1 MKRILILSPCLL
13 VILLASCSG
22 ESQNETTDELQVA
35 DTASLDSMVIDSII
49 IEIDANRNVIDVESL
64 FSKTDQTFELPLIID
79 STFISKYASEEK
91 SNLSFQEA
99 RHLNFS
105 FADGNVT
112 TIGRWQ
118 VETFIRMDSSSNRS
132 DDHWF
137 PDYSNGNVIGKIETS
152 DQTSIL
158 LWCVDYASEG
168 QCPWSAGTYVY
179 GTIFTNGVATMTT
192 VLGEES
198 AGGDPPVWGESFLE
212 SEIKDS
218 TISLHRTDVFGEE
231 DYETGEEIL
240 EETEMNEL
248 LKWTP
253 YGIKVLEKE
262 EL

>member
-1 MKRILILSPCLL
+1 MKRILILSPCFL
-13 VILLASCSG
+13 VIFLISCSG
-22 ESQNETTDELQVA
+22 ETQNEVTDQAEVVDTLLQ
-35 DTASLDSMVIDSII
+35 DSIILDSII
-49 IEIDANRNVIDVESL
+49 IEIDANRNVIDVENL

-91 SNLSFQEA
+91 SNLSFEEA

-112 TIGRWQ
+112 SIGRWK

-132 DDHWF
+132 DDNWY

-168 QCPWSAGTYVY
+168 QCPWSAGTYVF
-179 GTIFTNGVATMTT
+179 GTIFT

-198 AGGDPPVWGESFLE
+198 EGGDPPVWGESFLE

-218 TISLHRTDVFGEE
+218 TISLHRTDVFVEE
-231 DYETGEEIL
+231 DYETGEEII

-253 YGIKVLEKE
+253 YGIEVLEKE